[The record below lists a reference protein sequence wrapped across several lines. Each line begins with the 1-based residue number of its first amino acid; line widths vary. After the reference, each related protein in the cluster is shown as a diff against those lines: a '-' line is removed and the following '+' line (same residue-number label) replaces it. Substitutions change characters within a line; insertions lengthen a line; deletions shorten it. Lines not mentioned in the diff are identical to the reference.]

1 VTELTGD
8 SQIIQSY
15 VGEMRKGATMFMPPC
30 DCIVGMLHI
39 STKVMIYL
47 IMEVSR
53 FGWCKSWYMIKDIL
67 ALGKT

>member
-1 VTELTGD
+1 
-8 SQIIQSY
+8 
-15 VGEMRKGATMFMPPC
+15 MRKGATMFMPPC

-39 STKVMIYL
+39 SMKVTIYL

-53 FGWCKSWYMIKDIL
+53 FEWCESWYMIKDIL